1 MALQRQL
8 SLTSARRCILRIRAE
23 DLRALEKHLF
33 QRYPYREWGTFFR
46 FGYRRTSWGLA
57 LSYVA
62 PALPGPGDL
71 DRLQG
76 ITRFTDQYSRRAF
89 QDSATNPLGTGV
101 AHSHPEGFRTWPSS
115 LDDDMDLYFAREF
128 SSYSRG
134 APYCSI
140 ILQRSDRTGLTFTGR
155 VFDKGEWV
163 SVESL
168 ISVGPVIDRY
178 ESELHLDT
186 RRSSLPTGE
195 STTARL
201 AAVMGNASVDRLK
214 RGVVGIVG
222 TSGTGSPSAHVL
234 ARSQVGGFVL
244 VDPQRFAP
252 SNHERFHVSTHADLS
267 QAPAPYKVELA
278 RRLIECINPEAHVST
293 IAGNILHDNVL
304 DELLTCDVLVG
315 GTDTQHGRAALS
327 DIASHYLLPSIDVG
341 VLMDGANGRVS
352 TQLVDVTVYS
362 PNLPCGFCAGRIDG
376 IALSHELL
384 SDTELREREL
394 AAVAAAARGDDPDQ
408 YWHRRRQFHT
418 VGYLTTLAGA
428 LAAGYVE
435 GWLTGAFEPPHPS
448 FQFDIGQQRLGAVA
462 PPRLFVPGCNCQS
475 QRGRADQA
483 YAYRNVLRPP
493 HWSRR
498 GILLHQGSRSAS
510 ADGFGT
516 LNRRS
521 N

>member
-8 SLTSARRCILRIRAE
+8 TLTSEKRCILRIRAE
-23 DLRALEKHLF
+23 DLWALEKHLF
-33 QRYPYREWGTFFR
+33 QRYPDREWGTFFR

-57 LSYVA
+57 LSYVV
-62 PALPGPGDL
+62 PAHPGPGDM
-71 DRLQG
+71 DRSQCL
-76 ITRFTDQYSRRAF
+76 TRFTDQYSRRAF

-101 AHSHPEGFRTWPSS
+101 AHSHPEGARTWPSS

-140 ILQRSDRTGLTFTGR
+140 ILQRSERSGLTFTGR
-155 VFDKGEWV
+155 VFDKGEWL

-168 ISVGPVIDRY
+168 ISVGAVIDRY
-178 ESELHLDT
+178 ESELHFDT
-186 RRSSLPTGE
+186 GRSFPPAGE
-195 STTARL
+195 SITARL
-201 AAVMGNASVDRLK
+201 AAVMGASSVERL
-214 RGVVGIVG
+214 RGGVVGIVG

-252 SNHERFHVSTHADLS
+252 SNHERFHVSTNADLI
-267 QAPAPYKVELA
+267 QTPAPYKVELV
-278 RRLIECINPEAHVST
+278 RRLIESINPDAHVST

-304 DELLTCDVLVG
+304 DELLTCDVVLG
-315 GTDTQHGRAALS
+315 CTDTQHGRAALS

-341 VLMDGANGRVS
+341 VLMDGAHGRVS

-376 IALSHELL
+376 VAMSHELL
-384 SDTELREREL
+384 SETEFKEREI
-394 AAVAAAARGDDPDQ
+394 AAIAAAARGDDPDQ
-408 YWHRRRQFHT
+408 YWRRRRQLHA

-428 LAAGYVE
+428 LAAGYIE
-435 GWLTGAFEPPHPS
+435 GWLTGTFEPPHPS
-448 FQFDIGQQRLGAVA
+448 FQFDIGQQRFGVVA
-462 PPRLFVPGCNCQS
+462 PPRVFVPGCSCQS
-475 QRGRADQA
+475 HRGRADQA
-483 YAYRNVLRPP
+483 YAYRNVVRPP
-493 HWSRR
+493 HWPRR
-498 GILLHQGSRSAS
+498 GILLHQRSKPTRAKNL
-510 ADGFGT
+510 DT